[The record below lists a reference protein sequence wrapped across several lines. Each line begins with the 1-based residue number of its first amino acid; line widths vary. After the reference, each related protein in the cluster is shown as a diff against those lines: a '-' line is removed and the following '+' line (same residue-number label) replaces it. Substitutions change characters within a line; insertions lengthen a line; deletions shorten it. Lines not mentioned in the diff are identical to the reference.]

1 MIRTDFFPYER
12 KIIMKK
18 LLAVIICIAMLFT
31 VVGCTE
37 KEPAIDTTTVRLA
50 TLKGPTGVGM
60 VKMLTDD
67 AAKETPS
74 YEVTLSSAPDD
85 IKAGILSG
93 SFDIA
98 AIPTNLAAV
107 LYNKAGAD
115 ISVLAVNTLGVLYIL
130 ENGDS
135 IKSVNDL
142 KGKKLYATGQASTP
156 EYILNYILEKNG
168 IDPKNDV
175 EIEYMTEHA
184 ELAAQMASGAV
195 SIGMLPEPNVTSAMI
210 TSETGSMRIAL
221 NLTEEWEKIAGGT
234 TIMQGC
240 VVVNNTFLK
249 EHPQAVAKFME
260 QYAASVE
267 YVKANVDEAA
277 AMCEALG
284 VIPKAP
290 LAKKAIPNCNLTF
303 VTGTEM
309 QEKLGAFLK
318 VLFDADP
325 SSVGGKLPEAGF
337 YYTGK

>member
-1 MIRTDFFPYER
+1 
-12 KIIMKK
+12 MKK
-18 LLAVIICIAMLFT
+18 IFAVILCIAMLFT
-31 VVGCTE
+31 VAGCAE
-37 KEPAIDTTTVRLA
+37 KAPAADDVTVRLA

-67 AAKETPS
+67 AAAEKPT
-74 YEVTLSSAPDD
+74 YEITLSSAPDD

-130 ENGDS
+130 ENGDTVKS
-135 IKSVNDL
+135 IADL

-156 EYILNYILEKNG
+156 EYILNYVLSQNG
-168 IDPKNDV
+168 IDPEKDV
-175 EIEYMTEHA
+175 EIEYMTEHS

-195 SIGMLPEPNVTSAMI
+195 SIGMLPEPNVTS
-210 TSETGSMRIAL
+210 TLLSSETGNTRIAL
-221 NLTEEWEKIAGGT
+221 NLTEEWEKIAEDT

-240 VVVNNTFLK
+240 VVVSNKFLA
-249 EHPQAVAKFME
+249 EHPQAVAQFME
-260 QYAASVE
+260 QYGTSVE

-325 SSVGGKLPEAGF
+325 SSVGGKLPDAGF

>member
-1 MIRTDFFPYER
+1 
-12 KIIMKK
+12 MKK
-18 LLAVIICIAMLFT
+18 IFAAILCIAMLFT
-31 VVGCTE
+31 VAGCAE
-37 KEPAIDTTTVRLA
+37 KAPAADDVTVRLA

-67 AAKETPS
+67 AADEKPT

-130 ENGDS
+130 ENGDTVKS
-135 IKSVNDL
+135 IADL
-142 KGKKLYATGQASTP
+142 KGKKLCATGQASTP
-156 EYILNYILEKNG
+156 EYILNFILEKNG
-168 IDPKNDV
+168 IDPEKDV
-175 EIEYMTEHA
+175 EIEYMTEHS

-195 SIGMLPEPNVTSAMI
+195 SIGMLPEPNVTS
-210 TSETGSMRIAL
+210 TLLRSETGNTRIAL
-221 NLTEEWEKIAGGT
+221 NLTEEWEKIAEGT

-240 VVVNNTFLK
+240 VVVNNKFLT
-249 EHPQAVAKFME
+249 EHPQAVAQFME
-260 QYAASVE
+260 QYGASVE

-277 AMCEALG
+277 AMCETLG

-325 SSVGGKLPEAGF
+325 SSVGGKLPDAGF